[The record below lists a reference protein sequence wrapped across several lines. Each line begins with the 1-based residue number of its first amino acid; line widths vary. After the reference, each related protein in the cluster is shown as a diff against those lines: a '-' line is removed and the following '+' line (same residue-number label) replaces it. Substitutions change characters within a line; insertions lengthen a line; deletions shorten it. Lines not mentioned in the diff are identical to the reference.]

1 MDYQKQPTNLE
12 QDQANEKA
20 RKDLGNV
27 LKKLKDTANNKLVK
41 RKITQNEAI
50 TMLQYINYLTSVVA
64 QYNEELKKD
73 QEKLG

>member
-1 MDYQKQPTNLE
+1 MDDQKQPTNLE